1 MRTTKPIS
9 TISYNSPLFLTLKLE
24 ELRKA
29 KIITWWAYIY
39 HIAEDDEQGKKDHI
53 HLYVEPAKMLQT
65 EDLREELREPDP
77 DNDKPLGCLSW
88 ESSKFDHWYMYSL
101 HDKRYLAS
109 KGQSRRYSYRHDEI
123 VTNDDD
129 ELLHRARRIDHLSL
143 SPYGDMLDAIEHGFT
158 WPEYFARG
166 TVPLPQLNAFEKA
179 WFLLAAQRTERNGRS
194 GHDDLEVVHAE

>member
-9 TISYNSPLFLTLKLE
+9 TISYNSPLFLALKLE

-29 KIITWWAYIY
+29 KVITWWAFIS
-39 HIAEDDEQGKKDHI
+39 HIAEDDEQGKKDHL
-53 HLYVEPAKMLQT
+53 HVYVEPARMLQT

-77 DNDKPLGCLSW
+77 EHDKPLGCLSW
-88 ESSKFDHWYMYSL
+88 ESSKFDHWYMYVL

-109 KGQSRRYSYRHDEI
+109 KGQSRRYSYKHDDI
-123 VTNDDD
+123 VTNDED
-129 ELLHRARRIDHLSL
+129 ELLHKARRIDHLSL
-143 SPYGDMLDAIEHGFT
+143 SPYGDMLDAIQHGLT

-179 WFLLAAQRTERNGRS
+179 WGLLVAQRTDRNGRS
-194 GHDDLEVVHAE
+194 GHDDEEDNYES

>member
-9 TISYNSPLFLTLKLE
+9 TISYNSPLFLALKLE

-29 KIITWWAYIY
+29 KVITWWAYIP

-53 HLYVEPAKMLQT
+53 HVYVEPARMLQT
-65 EDLREELREPDP
+65 EDLREELREPDSEH
-77 DNDKPLGCLSW
+77 DKPLGCLSW
-88 ESSKFDHWYMYSL
+88 ESSKFDHWYMYVL

-109 KGQSRRYSYRHDEI
+109 KGQSRRYSYRHDDI

-129 ELLHRARRIDHLSL
+129 ELLHKARRIDHLSL
-143 SPYGDMLDAIEHGFT
+143 SPYGDMLDAIQHGLT

-179 WFLLAAQRTERNGRS
+179 WGLLVAQRTDRNGRS
-194 GHDDLEVVHAE
+194 GHDDVEDNHE